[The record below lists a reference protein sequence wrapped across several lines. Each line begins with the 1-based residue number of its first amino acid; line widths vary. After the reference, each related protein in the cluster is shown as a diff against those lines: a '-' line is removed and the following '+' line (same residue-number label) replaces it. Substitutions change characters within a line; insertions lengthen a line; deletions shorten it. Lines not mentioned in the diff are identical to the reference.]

1 MQRLDVKPNHDG
13 DPISEPD
20 KFFDNNPTR
29 SPYDRTFLLCYLA
42 NTAMLVGVSLLFR
55 YEDFVKNIGGTV
67 FDLGLIVGIGTTGAI
82 TARLAQGLAIDRIG
96 PRKIWLLCLA
106 IYAASL
112 FWHLRIEQL
121 GVEVYFARILMNTSL
136 AGAFGSS
143 IAFISLRSPANR
155 VAETLG
161 VLGSSGFIGMAL
173 GPVVGD
179 MIFAADHSIAQQTH
193 YMFMYALI
201 AIGAAFFFVLFADDD
216 TSEPTAKK
224 TEPILSIVR
233 KHHPGFLLVVG
244 MAMGLGISLPHSFLR
259 PYVKE
264 IGIDELKTFFLCY
277 AIVAFVTRL
286 ATRKLPDLLG
296 FRLAILLGLGSL
308 AISMPTYLLVT
319 DRWMLM
325 IPATIAGVA
334 HAFLFPAVVAA
345 ACASFPSN
353 HRGVATS
360 MILGMFDLG
369 VFVGAPLIGGILRF
383 AEEAGMAAYP
393 TMFSVVCGLLS
404 TVAIVYFFA
413 GKSRAA

>member
-1 MQRLDVKPNHDG
+1 
-13 DPISEPD
+13 
-20 KFFDNNPTR
+20 
-29 SPYDRTFLLCYLA
+29 
-42 NTAMLVGVSLLFR
+42 MLIGVSLLFR

-82 TARLAQGLAIDRIG
+82 TARLAQGLAIDSVG
-96 PRKIWLLCLA
+96 PRKIWLVCLA

-112 FWHLRIEQL
+112 LWHLRIEHL
-121 GVEVYFARILMNTSL
+121 GAEVYLARILMTTSL

-173 GPVVGD
+173 GPVIGD
-179 MIFAADHSIAQQTH
+179 IIFANGAETAVQTQS
-193 YMFMYALI
+193 MFVSALI
-201 AIGAAFFFVLFADDD
+201 AICVAFFFVLFADDQ
-216 TSEPTAKK
+216 TSEPTARK
-224 TEPILSIVR
+224 TEPILSIIR
-233 KHHPGFLLVVG
+233 QHHPGFLLIVG

-259 PYVKE
+259 PYVKT

-286 ATRKLPDLLG
+286 ATRKLPDMLG
-296 FRLAILLGLGSL
+296 FRLATLLGLGCL
-308 AISMPTYLLVT
+308 AISMPTYLLVSN
-319 DRWMLM
+319 RWMLM
-325 IPATIAGVA
+325 IPATIAGIA

-345 ACASFPSN
+345 ACAAFPSN
-353 HRGVATS
+353 HRGIATS

-369 VFVGAPLIGGILRF
+369 VFLGAPLIGGILRF
-383 AEEAGMAAYP
+383 ADQAGMAAYP

-404 TVAIVYFFA
+404 MVAIVYFFT
-413 GKSRAA
+413 GKSRSSMYKRN